1 MKLDFFSKKI
11 KHITFVLLILI
22 SFYRSPYILFNGR
35 FIGEEAT
42 HHYLYAVNNSFYE
55 NLLYFDIRAGYYNFI
70 PNIFTWLATLF
81 PIERAPLITVYGSLF
96 IIILLPYLTL
106 FRDSK
111 LFNTT
116 KKKILGSLVFLI
128 SPPFVVELWLNT
140 LNSQIYLCLI
150 TILILFMTNLSETQ
164 KKINNFIV
172 LVSSFSGIY
181 SCAVIPLFIHKYFK
195 DRSHYN
201 LINVVTMFIANI
213 VQLTLI
219 FYSKLSMK
227 LHESVL
233 SNDYNVDIIPNFIY
247 NIIFKSFLGRDL
259 THLAWIN
266 FNFFGIN
273 YLSYSF
279 VILII
284 AFFFIVLKFKNI
296 VNFLKSNYV
305 VVYLFSIFI
314 IISTI
319 IILGSLHNQIG
330 GRYSTIPGVTLILI
344 IFYSSFKIKNNFF
357 SKLFSLLII
366 ISLFAGAYEFRP
378 KYKINLKNPDVNYL
392 KDLDCL
398 NCPEWKSEVKIW
410 RNDKNYFIKL
420 WPYPRKELNLV
431 IKND

>member
-181 SCAVIPLFIHKYFK
+181 SCAIIPLFIHKYFK

-201 LINVVTMFIANI
+201 LINVVTMFIANL

-233 SNDYNVDIIPNFIY
+233 SNDFNVDIIPNFIY

-259 THLAWIN
+259 THLVWIN

-279 VILII
+279 VLLII

-296 VNFLKSNYV
+296 LNFIKINYV
-305 VVYLFSIFI
+305 IVYLLSIFI
-314 IISTI
+314 II
-319 IILGSLHNQIG
+319 
-330 GRYSTIPGVTLILI
+330 
-344 IFYSSFKIKNNFF
+344 
-357 SKLFSLLII
+357 
-366 ISLFAGAYEFRP
+366 
-378 KYKINLKNPDVNYL
+378 
-392 KDLDCL
+392 
-398 NCPEWKSEVKIW
+398 
-410 RNDKNYFIKL
+410 
-420 WPYPRKELNLV
+420 
-431 IKND
+431 

>member
-172 LVSSFSGIY
+172 LVSSFSGY
-181 SCAVIPLFIHKYFK
+181 IPVQLYHFLFI
-195 DRSHYN
+195 
-201 LINVVTMFIANI
+201 NI
-213 VQLTLI
+213 
-219 FYSKLSMK
+219 
-227 LHESVL
+227 
-233 SNDYNVDIIPNFIY
+233 
-247 NIIFKSFLGRDL
+247 
-259 THLAWIN
+259 
-266 FNFFGIN
+266 
-273 YLSYSF
+273 
-279 VILII
+279 
-284 AFFFIVLKFKNI
+284 LKI
-296 VNFLKSNYV
+296 D
-305 VVYLFSIFI
+305 
-314 IISTI
+314 
-319 IILGSLHNQIG
+319 
-330 GRYSTIPGVTLILI
+330 
-344 IFYSSFKIKNNFF
+344 
-357 SKLFSLLII
+357 LII
-366 ISLFAGAYEFRP
+366 I
-378 KYKINLKNPDVNYL
+378 
-392 KDLDCL
+392 
-398 NCPEWKSEVKIW
+398 
-410 RNDKNYFIKL
+410 
-420 WPYPRKELNLV
+420 
-431 IKND
+431 